1 MNSNTIKMKQLAS
14 IFFLFAVAAL
24 PVTASSSSLATN
36 IRGSSS
42 DNNRMLEQSTWG
54 NDGYNSNTGTS
65 YHGGYYTQTSST
77 ASSSSSSG
85 GGTSSKPKKV
95 SAPKPKPKPAPK
107 PSAPSPSASSPSTPS
122 SMSTHTNWD
131 DDAWKDDNWGDTWKD
146 DTWEDDTWG
155 DFAHEYGQEWHRSSS
170 ELAHNNGHGSRGAKL
185 GMMFSLSAMIA
196 LAAVLIVKKVSCEKM

>member
-36 IRGSSS
+36 IRGGSIR
-42 DNNRMLEQSTWG
+42 DNNRILEQSKWG

-77 ASSSSSSG
+77 ASSSSG

-131 DDAWKDDNWGDTWKD
+131 DDAWKDDNWGDDTWKD